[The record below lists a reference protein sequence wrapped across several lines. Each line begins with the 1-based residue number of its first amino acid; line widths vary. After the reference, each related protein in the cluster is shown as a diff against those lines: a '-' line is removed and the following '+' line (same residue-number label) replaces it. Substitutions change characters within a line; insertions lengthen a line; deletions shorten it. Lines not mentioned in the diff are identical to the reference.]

1 LEKIRKLTG
10 ERSTLMRRQMLSGL
24 FAKADEAER
33 EWLVKV
39 VMGEMR
45 HGVNLGLLLEALATL
60 ASTPLE
66 KIRAADM
73 LLGNIGLLVKTV
85 R

>member
-1 LEKIRKLTG
+1 
-10 ERSTLMRRQMLSGL
+10 
-24 FAKADEAER
+24 
-33 EWLVKV
+33 
-39 VMGEMR
+39 MR